1 MLKILLLIGAVLFI
15 TVEPHPA
22 KPKTLYL
29 TKVKH
34 VPVEYY
40 EDAEKV
46 KPKSH
51 HLGEVDSDL
60 GSEHI
65 DYYAYPM
72 YKFEYGV
79 KDMKTG
85 DHKSQWEM
93 RDGDVVKGSYT
104 LDEPDGTQRIVEY
117 RADDKHGF
125 EAIVKTIRPLHHRQQ
140 YLAEQQQ
147 QGAEGL
153 EGQGHHHNV
162 GQSYS
167 KLKKYA

>member
-1 MLKILLLIGAVLFI
+1 MLKIIFLLGAVLFI
-15 TVEPHPA
+15 TVEPSPV
-22 KPKTLYL
+22 KPKTLYH

-34 VPVEYY
+34 
-40 EDAEKV
+40 DGGGEKV
-46 KPKSH
+46 KLKHH
-51 HLGEVDSDL
+51 HLGEVESDL
-60 GSEHI
+60 GSEHV
-65 DYYAYPM
+65 DYYDYPM

-125 EAIVKTIRPLHHRQQ
+125 EAIVKTIVRPLHRHHH
-140 YLAEQQQ
+140 LAEQQR
-147 QGAEGL
+147 GAEGL
-153 EGQGHHHNV
+153 EGQGHHHHV